1 MLECTRNKLWFG
13 KDKNMLTM
21 SSYKKM
27 ISHDLN
33 FLQKFISLCM
43 RFPGLRPTEGKRR
56 RKKIIGV
63 KELMTYNVPLIYY
76 F

>member
-1 MLECTRNKLWFG
+1 MDLFIYVRTVLGTNYVLE
-13 KDKNMLTM
+13 KDKIWLTM

-33 FLQKFISLCM
+33 FFAKNLFLLCM

-56 RKKIIGV
+56 RKK
-63 KELMTYNVPLIYY
+63 
-76 F
+76 